1 MIMRAKTHRRAVL
14 GSLLAILLAAASPVH
29 AGDVQP
35 FVRGTWAEIAQAHK
49 GRPLIVHL
57 WGVTCAPCRVEMPEW
72 GKLLAKKPAAPVV
85 ILHAERLPPDPNV
98 VGDMLNDAGLAGA
111 DTWAFSE
118 TALSRLRY
126 EIDPKWLGELP
137 MTLLIDAEGNRRTI
151 IGSADM
157 AEVEAWIAT
166 QSPSR

>member
-1 MIMRAKTHRRAVL
+1 MINRMRN
-14 GSLLAILLAAASPVH
+14 LARLATILLAVTCAILPAS

-35 FVRGTWAEIAQAHK
+35 FVRGSWAEITQAHK

-72 GKLLAKKPAAPVV
+72 GKLVAKSPAARVV
-85 ILHAERLPPDPNV
+85 MLHAERLPPDPNMV
-98 VGDMLNDAGLAGA
+98 RDMLDDAGLAKA
-111 DTWAFSE
+111 DNWAFTE
-118 TALSRLRY
+118 TMLARLRY

-137 MTLLIDAEGNRRTI
+137 MTLLIAPDGTRRTI

-157 AEVEAWIAT
+157 AEIETWIAA
-166 QSPSR
+166 QERSPR